1 MELDGADEVV
11 FSIGPH
17 GVHVIV
23 LLKLDAAI
31 VNVHERVS
39 HRPPRRMG
47 GFAWL
52 TLVTPLM

>member
-31 VNVHERVS
+31 VNVHERSLIV
-39 HRPPRRMG
+39 HRGEWADLRGLRLSPR
-47 GFAWL
+47 
-52 TLVTPLM
+52 